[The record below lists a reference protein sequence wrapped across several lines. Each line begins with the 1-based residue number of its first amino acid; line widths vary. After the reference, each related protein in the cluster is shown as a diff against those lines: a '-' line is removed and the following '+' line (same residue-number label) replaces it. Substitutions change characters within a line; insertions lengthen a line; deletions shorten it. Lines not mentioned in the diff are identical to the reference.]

1 MYARFEFAFDKAL
14 RSLRAALSTQGNF
27 GIVLAFLLTLIGFVG
42 MQFAID
48 HDIDNVFTP
57 IIVGFATATVFF
69 FAAVGFV
76 TFIAT
81 LFIFVY
87 NLTINSD
94 TNLDLSSWKGWSY
107 GWRIVLSF
115 IVSGA
120 ITAAVFN
127 LFSQGLTEFPV
138 LKTQYLILLD
148 AGN

>member
-1 MYARFEFAFDKAL
+1 MYARLEFAFGKAL
-14 RSLRAALSTQGNF
+14 RSLSSALSARGSF
-27 GIVLAFLLTLIGFVG
+27 GVAVAFLLTLIGFIG
-42 MQFAID
+42 MQVAID
-48 HDIDNVFTP
+48 HDFDNVFHP
-57 IIVGFATATVFF
+57 IIIGFATAAVFF

-81 LFIFVY
+81 LFVFVY
-87 NLTINSD
+87 NLTITRD
-94 TNLDLSSWKGWSY
+94 TSLDFSSLRGWSY
-107 GWRIVLSF
+107 GWRVVLSF

>member
-1 MYARFEFAFDKAL
+1 MYARLEFAFGKAL
-14 RSLRAALSTQGNF
+14 RSLKAALSTQGSF
-27 GIVLAFLLTLIGFVG
+27 GIVVAFLLTLIGFIG
-42 MQFAID
+42 MQIAIN
-48 HDIDNVFTP
+48 HNIDNVFEP

-76 TFIAT
+76 TFISI
-81 LFIFVY
+81 LFVFVY
-87 NLTINSD
+87 NLTINRD
-94 TNLDLSSWKGWSY
+94 TNLDLSSLRGWSY
-107 GWRIVLSF
+107 GWRVVVSF
-115 IVSGA
+115 IISGA

>member
-1 MYARFEFAFDKAL
+1 MYARLEFAFGRAL
-14 RSLRAALSTQGNF
+14 RSLSAALSVQRSF
-27 GIVLAFLLTLIGFVG
+27 GVVLAFLLTLIGFVG
-42 MQFAID
+42 MQIAID
-48 HDIDNVFTP
+48 RNIDNIFDP
-57 IIVGFATATVFF
+57 LIVGFATAAVFF

-76 TFIAT
+76 TFLAT
-81 LFIFVY
+81 LFVFVY
-87 NLTINSD
+87 NLTIKRD

-127 LFSQGLTEFPV
+127 VFSQGLAEFPV

-148 AGN
+148 GGN